1 MEYYPY
7 ALQFP
12 FSKTIL
18 NFREIN
24 CAEQSLLCKIN
35 DTLPPTLEYRADY
48 LNVLIEILQKVVKDK
63 DSIYNLD
70 LIEFLMFAV
79 RLRTVSI
86 GSYIEFSIG
95 EEKKKNIKFDLY
107 TLLKNIYNASSII
120 NDKENIN
127 TEDVEIKLKW
137 PDLYSEYHFLET
149 HHENDTV
156 KFLSTMCQFVDY
168 IKIKDQNF
176 NFKFLKNTQRVEL
189 FELLP
194 MSVKNLIQ
202 TDVIFLLR
210 TLKEHSLFE
219 LEEFENYKL
228 EFYNFTI
235 QDIIRFIFANNENN
249 LIAENVFLLNKGFT
263 IGDINSM
270 SPIAKQN
277 YMNYFI
283 EQNNNN
289 KNEEVT

>member
-1 MEYYPY
+1 MECYPY

-12 FSKTIL
+12 FSKTTL

-35 DTLPPTLEYRADY
+35 DTLPPTHEYRGDY
-48 LNVLIEILQKVVKDK
+48 LNVLIEILQKVIKDK
-63 DSIYNLD
+63 ESIYGLD
-70 LIEFLMFAV
+70 LIEFLMFV
-79 RLRTVSI
+79 IRLRTVSI
-86 GSYIEFSIG
+86 GSFIEFSIG
-95 EEKKKNIKFDLY
+95 DEKKKNIKFDLY
-107 TLLKNIYNASSII
+107 TLLKNVYNAGCII

-137 PDLYSEYHFLET
+137 PDLYGEYHFLET
-149 HHENDTV
+149 YHENDTV

-168 IKIKDQNF
+168 IKIKDQSF
-176 NFKFLKNTQRVEL
+176 NFKFLKNTQRIEL

-194 MSVKNLIQ
+194 LSVKNLIQ
-202 TDVIFLLR
+202 TDVIFLLQKLR
-210 TLKEHSLFE
+210 EQPLFE

-235 QDIIRFIFANNENN
+235 QDIIRFIFANNENS

-263 IGDINSM
+263 IGDINLM
-270 SPIAKQN
+270 PPITKQN
-277 YMNYFI
+277 YINYFI
-283 EQNNNN
+283 EQNNTN
-289 KNEEVT
+289 KSDEVT